1 MNEQQEQQ
9 AAADAAAQQQAAV
22 DMAALQQQMQAMLA
36 ANVALQAQVDQ
47 FNAAAAAAAAAAVA
61 APVPPAGGA
70 LPVPVVVPAAITAV
84 KFAETPGTYD
94 VDNLLDLN
102 SKTGTAI
109 FNQAIKPLGTKF
121 DMTPGAL
128 VVFLEQLHERAK
140 LMGWS
145 EGLHTLSRFTNAD
158 GRTCNLFDEY
168 GQIDATSISTQCE
181 PFMDKLGMLGQ
192 SRVRQNNKMMALSLM
207 ASLTDEA
214 RARIQPYSCEYMR
227 HEEVCAP
234 LLFKTMMRLATI
246 DSVATTESLRA
257 SLRELK
263 DMVPSLNYDLPK
275 IHALYHQYHSQ
286 LIARGASIDDPIG
299 ILFGIY
305 LAINCTKFQA
315 YVQRKHDMY
324 YDGELTGLTH
334 ETLMASANDKYTHLV
349 TTGEWLPK
357 QSADPTVIALTAELE
372 KLKGQ
377 FKLAP
382 NLKQHAPKQEW
393 KKVNGNGRSG
403 GGKAPPSKT
412 KNKKSMRDRR
422 EQVRDEAW
430 KKKAP
435 AAGEATSKTVNQ
447 KTYHWCIH
455 HMAWT
460 IHTSSECRMG
470 STRVNNQNNRMVAH
484 RATTAAPQVAANHN
498 TQHESY
504 AAAIISNMAR
514 MALND

>member
-47 FNAAAAAAAAAAVA
+47 LNAAAAAAAAVA
-61 APVPPAGGA
+61 APVPPAGA
-70 LPVPVVVPAAITAV
+70 VPVPAVVPAPAVTTAV

-102 SKTGTAI
+102 SKTGTAL

-121 DMTPGAL
+121 DMTSGGL
-128 VVFLEQLHERAK
+128 VVFLEQFLERAK

-145 EGLHTLSRFTNAD
+145 EGLYTLTRFTNAA
-158 GRTCNLFDEY
+158 GRTCNLYDEY
-168 GQIDATSISTQCE
+168 GQIDAASISTQCE
-181 PFMDKLGMLGQ
+181 PFMDKNGTLGQ
-192 SRVRQNNKMMALSLM
+192 SRVRQNNKMMALCLM
-207 ASLTDEA
+207 ASLTDDA
-214 RARIQPYSCEYMR
+214 RARIQPYSSEYVR
-227 HEEVCAP
+227 HGEVCAP
-234 LLFKTMMRLATI
+234 LLFKTQMRLATI
-246 DSVATTESLRA
+246 DSVATTESLRT

-275 IHALYHQYHSQ
+275 IQTLYHQYYSQ
-286 LIARGASIDDPIG
+286 LIARGATVDDPIG

-315 YVQRKHDMY
+315 YIQRKHDMY

-349 TTGEWLPK
+349 STGEWRPQ

-382 NLKQHAPKQEW
+382 NLKQHASKQEW
-393 KKVNGNGRSG
+393 KKVGSNGRAG

-422 EQVRDEAW
+422 EQVKDEAW

-435 AAGEATSKTVNQ
+435 AAGEATTKTVNQ

-484 RATTAAPQVAANHN
+484 RATTAAPQVAANQN

-514 MALND
+514 IALND